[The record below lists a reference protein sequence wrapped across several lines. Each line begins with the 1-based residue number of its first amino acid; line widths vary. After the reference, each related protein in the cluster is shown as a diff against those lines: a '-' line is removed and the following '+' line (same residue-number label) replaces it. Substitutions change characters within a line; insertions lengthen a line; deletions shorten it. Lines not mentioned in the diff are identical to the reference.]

1 VLRCGQG
8 SQLSHSNFTPHIES
22 QIREAYRAIHTCGVI
37 HGDVGAH
44 NIIISPGGQ
53 CVWIIDFEA
62 GQVLSEEYKDE
73 AIRGEM
79 EDLRCMFEDLRMGK
93 RSQYV
98 F

>member
-1 VLRCGQG
+1 MLAGVSAFALEFYTSYWIPNPWG
-8 SQLSHSNFTPHIES
+8 L
-22 QIREAYRAIHTCGVI
+22 RAIHTYGVM
-37 HGDVGAH
+37 HGDIGAH

-53 CVWIIDFEA
+53 RIWIIDFEA

-79 EDLRCMFEDLRMGK
+79 EDLSCMFEDLRMGK